1 MREIL
6 LTSSLLIL
14 VLIALRYLLRGRIR
28 PRVQYA
34 LWLLAA
40 VRLLVPLSLPGT
52 GLSVLNALPPEGPDT
67 AVYVS
72 SHGITTSA
80 PAPETGTTADN
91 QEVAIYYDDSRHP
104 PLLSGGGGP
113 AGGHGLHHR
122 PAEQIFD
129 LGAVLRTV
137 RLCGAAVMAFWFLTV
152 NLAFSARARK
162 GARRLEGAE
171 SPGAGV
177 RVGGG
182 ALSLPAGPCP
192 TADLRDAGL

>member
-67 AVYVS
+67 TVYVS

-91 QEVAIYYDDSRHP
+91 QEVAIYYDDSGIRRFYPVGEAP
-104 PLLSGGGGP
+104 PA
-113 AGGHGLHHR
+113 AGG
-122 PAEQIFD
+122 
-129 LGAVLRTV
+129 
-137 RLCGAAVMAFWFLTV
+137 
-152 NLAFSARARK
+152 
-162 GARRLEGAE
+162 
-171 SPGAGV
+171 
-177 RVGGG
+177 
-182 ALSLPAGPCP
+182 
-192 TADLRDAGL
+192 

>member
-91 QEVAIYYDDSRHP
+91 QEVAIYYDDSGIRHFYP
-104 PLLSGGGGP
+104 VGEAPP
-113 AGGHGLHHR
+113 AGTDYTTV

-162 GARRLEGAE
+162 GAGVWRGRRAGT
-171 SPGAGV
+171 GV